1 MTRDK
6 CVVRPLTSSETP
18 GSVRTVVFVQ
28 LPDGIRDTWRL
39 LLKEISAFG
48 VVGAV
53 CFVLDLGVFQLL
65 YAHMGVGAVL
75 AKLTSTVVSTTAAYF
90 GHRFWS
96 FSHRARTGLRREYAL
111 FFVVN
116 GITLVLGLAIVW
128 FVRYPMGQTHPLVLQ
143 AANIFS
149 IGLGTVVRYVAYRQW
164 VFPAHDSPLAV
175 TREAAREPQD
185 QAA

>member
-1 MTRDK
+1 MTY
-6 CVVRPLTSSETP
+6 
-18 GSVRTVVFVQ
+18 VQ
-28 LPDGIRDTWRL
+28 LPDGVRYTWRL

-65 YAHMGVGAVL
+65 YAHMGAGAVV
-75 AKLTSTVVSTTAAYF
+75 AKFSSTVVSTTAAYF

-128 FVRYPMGQTHPLVLQ
+128 FVRYPLGQTHPLVLQ
-143 AANIFS
+143 VANVIS

-175 TREAAREPQD
+175 SHAERAQPEN